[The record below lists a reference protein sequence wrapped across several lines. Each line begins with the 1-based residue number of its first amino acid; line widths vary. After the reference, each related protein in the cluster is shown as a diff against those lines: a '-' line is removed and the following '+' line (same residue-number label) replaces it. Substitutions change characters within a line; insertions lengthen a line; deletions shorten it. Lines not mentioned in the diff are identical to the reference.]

1 MLTGS
6 HPFPKLNQMQAI
18 WKVRRSC
25 RSLRLT
31 VQIGSSTAPDLPSD
45 ISPAAEHFL
54 KLTFAKCVAF
64 SRSG

>member
-18 WKVRRSC
+18 WKVRRSG

-31 VQIGSSTAPDLPSD
+31 AQIGSSTAPDLPSD

-54 KLTFAKCVAF
+54 KLTFAKCARI
-64 SRSG
+64 SST